1 MPNLKFTFVLF
12 ILIFSVLVVS
22 SFGQSPVQN
31 SAQELKLNV
40 SIEGQITEGGTQS
53 FALHLESNQIAV
65 FVLEQGDAKLKLGVN
80 DAKSGAK
87 LLDVNFNFDNFGNER
102 VLVKSENS
110 PQDLV
115 INIARFPKDYGKGNF
130 KFTLTELK
138 TADAKDKLRIAA
150 QSTFLEGLTK
160 SSKEAIPIYENALK
174 DARESGDSIIEVQIL
189 RFLQNALLS
198 TGENNKSFE
207 YGKAALSLLGNQKSS
222 YEYIYVEA
230 NIGFAFANGLGEP
243 KRAVELLSETVI
255 KARKLSDL
263 RLLSYVL
270 TNLSLAHFRL
280 GNSLKALEY
289 AEEANNAAEMIAH
302 TQNQNRALL
311 MISAVHYDQ
320 GDFNKAIEIL
330 NKSLVIAQNAGNF
343 LNVEAIYNELGR
355 NYFSLGQ
362 MQRALDY
369 HQMSLAGKRQ
379 YKDTRYN
386 EAISLKNIGNTY
398 ANMGQS
404 ARALDYNRQAAE
416 IFSSLG
422 NKDATIRSL
431 ILAGD
436 IYLSLS
442 NYDKA
447 KESFAEALKI
457 SEQSNFRRQSAE
469 IYNYLGSVDKKLNS
483 PESALNYFQK
493 AVQIWQEL
501 KTQRLESVSLN
512 FVADIAANTNQLQT
526 AEQSSEKAL
535 EIARIVGDRKTE
547 SDALYNLA
555 RVRRSQNELR
565 TALSLIEDS
574 LKITES
580 LRSALNN
587 QENRTAYFSAV
598 REKYDLYIGLL
609 IELENQPGNEKHGA
623 QAYAVSEKARARNLL
638 DLLAES
644 STDVSTGIN
653 PELKAR
659 EQYVQA
665 KISSLQM
672 QLIRAKSAEKP
683 DTQLIARLEKEINR
697 TDDERVQLESEIR
710 RTNPRY
716 AALKYPTTLDL
727 AQTQKMLDDKTVLFE
742 YQTGATASV
751 LFVVGKNDFQ
761 VVRLPNEQKLRE
773 SIDVLRRSISQ
784 PSRAGLANYLV
795 AGRELY
801 QTLLAPAENA
811 LKMKSKIII
820 SADGAINYLPF
831 EVLLTEK
838 TNAGFDKLPYLVR
851 NYEIS
856 YTPSASVLATL
867 DGAKN
872 VSAAK
877 PQKSFLAFA
886 APDYGAKSTNQGQ
899 LASQNTRSV
908 FGENRTWDLT
918 ALPNAAIE
926 ADRIAKL
933 FPAGQSTIFSGAE
946 ATEEQVKTNEFLSQY
961 RYLHFAVHG
970 LIDEE
975 QPQFS
980 SLVLTLPKTVTE
992 NSATDPNS
1000 KSKIQNPKSEEDGL
1014 LQTPEIFN
1022 LRLQADLVTLSA
1034 CETGLGK
1041 EMRGEGI
1048 VGLTRAFFY
1057 AGTQSVLVSLWKV
1070 NDASTADLMTQF
1082 YEQLRKN
1089 NGKNKAAA
1097 LRQAQLQMISQNR
1110 YAHPYYWAPFI
1121 LQGKSESTR

>member
-1 MPNLKFTFVLF
+1 MPNSKLAVALS
-12 ILIFSVLVVS
+12 ILIFFTSVAA
-22 SFGQSPVQN
+22 SFGQSSVQ
-31 SAQELKLNV
+31 EPKLNV
-40 SIEGQITEGGTQS
+40 PIEGQISEGGTQS

-65 FVLEQGDAKLKLGVN
+65 FVLEQRDAKLKFVVN

-87 LLDVNFNFDNFGNER
+87 LLDVNLNSDNFGNER
-102 VLVKSENS
+102 VLVQSAAS
-110 PQDLV
+110 PQDLT
-115 INIARFPKDYGKGNF
+115 INVVRFSKDYGKGDF
-130 KFTLTELK
+130 KITLTELK

-150 QSTFLEGLTK
+150 QSAFLEGLTK
-160 SSKEAIPIYENALK
+160 SSKEAIPFYENALK

-207 YGKAALSLLGNQKSS
+207 YGKTALSLLGTQKNS

-243 KRAVELLSETVI
+243 KRAVELLPETVI
-255 KARKLSDL
+255 NARKLGDR

-270 TNLSLAHFRL
+270 TTLSLAHFRL

-289 AEEANNAAEMIAH
+289 AEEANNAAEMIAS

-398 ANMGQS
+398 AGMGQS

-422 NKDATIRSL
+422 NKDAVIRSL
-431 ILAGD
+431 ILTGD

-447 KESFAEALKI
+447 RESFAEALKI

-469 IYNYLGSVDKKLNS
+469 IYNYLGSIDKKLNS

-512 FVADIAANTNQLQT
+512 FVADIAVNTNQLQT

-547 SDALYNLA
+547 SDALYSLA
-555 RVRRSQNELR
+555 RVRRSQNQLK
-565 TALSLIEDS
+565 TALGLIEDS

-598 REKYDLYIGLL
+598 REKYDLYIQLL
-609 IELENQPGNEKHGA
+609 IELENQPGNEKYGA

-644 STDVSTGIN
+644 YTDVSTGIN
-653 PELKAR
+653 P
-659 EQYVQA
+659 
-665 KISSLQM
+665 
-672 QLIRAKSAEKP
+672 
-683 DTQLIARLEKEINR
+683 
-697 TDDERVQLESEIR
+697 
-710 RTNPRY
+710 
-716 AALKYPTTLDL
+716 
-727 AQTQKMLDDKTVLFE
+727 
-742 YQTGATASV
+742 
-751 LFVVGKNDFQ
+751 
-761 VVRLPNEQKLRE
+761 
-773 SIDVLRRSISQ
+773 
-784 PSRAGLANYLV
+784 
-795 AGRELY
+795 
-801 QTLLAPAENA
+801 
-811 LKMKSKIII
+811 
-820 SADGAINYLPF
+820 
-831 EVLLTEK
+831 
-838 TNAGFDKLPYLVR
+838 
-851 NYEIS
+851 
-856 YTPSASVLATL
+856 
-867 DGAKN
+867 
-872 VSAAK
+872 
-877 PQKSFLAFA
+877 
-886 APDYGAKSTNQGQ
+886 
-899 LASQNTRSV
+899 
-908 FGENRTWDLT
+908 
-918 ALPNAAIE
+918 
-926 ADRIAKL
+926 
-933 FPAGQSTIFSGAE
+933 
-946 ATEEQVKTNEFLSQY
+946 
-961 RYLHFAVHG
+961 
-970 LIDEE
+970 
-975 QPQFS
+975 
-980 SLVLTLPKTVTE
+980 
-992 NSATDPNS
+992 
-1000 KSKIQNPKSEEDGL
+1000 
-1014 LQTPEIFN
+1014 
-1022 LRLQADLVTLSA
+1022 
-1034 CETGLGK
+1034 
-1041 EMRGEGI
+1041 
-1048 VGLTRAFFY
+1048 
-1057 AGTQSVLVSLWKV
+1057 
-1070 NDASTADLMTQF
+1070 
-1082 YEQLRKN
+1082 
-1089 NGKNKAAA
+1089 
-1097 LRQAQLQMISQNR
+1097 
-1110 YAHPYYWAPFI
+1110 
-1121 LQGKSESTR
+1121 